1 MDVSNEHLKVLLD
14 QTDRAFKAL
23 LRDPDSHELN
33 SQYEHAKAELNDY
46 IVNIRK
52 RLGDR

>member
-1 MDVSNEHLKVLLD
+1 MDVSNEHLKTLLD
-14 QTDRAFKAL
+14 QTDKAFKAL

-33 SQYEHAKAELNDY
+33 NQYEQAKRELNDY
-46 IVNIRK
+46 MVNVRK